1 MAPAWNTRSPTLKPL
16 TSRPTARTVPTA
28 SQPRMRQ
35 LPAAGR
41 ADARTF
47 VSTGLTAMASTA
59 TSRSFGPGS
68 GSGSSMSTSERSSEM
83 GRGWLKPMAFM
94 DVLLAE
100 GIGMSAMLIH
110 TITSRKN
117 AHESHIVS
125 KNILSVRA
133 DAIIPALLA
142 APARQGGMA
151 VSRLLQVCRQSKRP
165 QAASPLGS
173 ASSRTTARRAPLVS
187 FPWQE
192 HRTPDSTV
200 PPAVRWKPH

>member
-28 SQPRMRQ
+28 SHPRMRQ

-47 VSTGLTAMASTA
+47 VSAGLTAMASTA

-94 DVLLAE
+94 AVLLAE
-100 GIGMSAMLIH
+100 GIGMPAILSR
-110 TITSRKN
+110 TIASRKN

-125 KNILSVRA
+125 KNILSMHL
-133 DAIIPALLA
+133 DAIIRAFLA
-142 APARQGGMA
+142 APARQDGMA
-151 VSRLLQVCRQSKRP
+151 ASRLLQACGRHAPMSDGHRHLSQGR
-165 QAASPLGS
+165 ASALP
-173 ASSRTTARRAPLVS
+173 VS
-187 FPWQE
+187 LPWQE
-192 HRTPDSTV
+192 HHTPDSTV